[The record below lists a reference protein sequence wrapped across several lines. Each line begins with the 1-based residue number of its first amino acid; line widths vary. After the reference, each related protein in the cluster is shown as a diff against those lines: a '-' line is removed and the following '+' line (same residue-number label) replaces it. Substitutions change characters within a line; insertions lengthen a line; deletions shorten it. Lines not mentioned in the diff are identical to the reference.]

1 MHSSLI
7 RMQLWLDINR
17 FKKNQADYFLY
28 LSHLLRGSQGQF
40 TVHSIFVADAQRYGL
55 RHYRGRLSH
64 HWLTLYESNGGD
76 LSATWHSVLS
86 TDAWLLI
93 RASQARGDQAFLNA
107 LDALATQLQAFQQMR
122 KQVMQLMWP
131 AILAFFIFSLMW
143 IIVPTYTVPQ
153 LMATFSA
160 VPESYYGLYT
170 LRLLGWANF
179 SKSYGF
185 ILLILISFLAIGIIF
200 SLSRYHGR
208 WRRWLDFLEPWQS
221 YKKTHALRL
230 LALLSLLLNKS
241 TTELRLSQAV
251 QMINHGDNVWF
262 NYQVNQIQ
270 TRILQGEVGAKS
282 FETDLLSSDVFWF
295 LQDMEKSQ
303 GIAKA
308 LQLTTRRL
316 HVLLIEQL
324 PIKAQIWRWV
334 LLLSCVFALLIIAG
348 WHYVVIDELRRALLM
363 LYAS

>member
-1 MHSSLI
+1 MHSFLG
-7 RMQLWLDINR
+7 RLQLWLDTIR

-28 LSHLLRGSQGQF
+28 LSHLLQGSQGQF
-40 TVHSIFVADAQRYGL
+40 TVRNIFAADAQRYGQQ
-55 RHYRGRLSH
+55 HYRGRLSS
-64 HWLTLYESNGGD
+64 HWLMLYENNGGD
-76 LSATWHSVLS
+76 LSATWQSVLS

-93 RASQARGDQAFLNA
+93 RASQARGDQAFLKA
-107 LDALATQLQAFQQMR
+107 LDALAIQLQIFKQLR
-122 KQVMQLMWP
+122 KQIMQLLWP
-131 AILAFFIFSLMW
+131 AILALVLFGLMW
-143 IIVPTYTVPQ
+143 IIVPNYTVPQ
-153 LMATFSA
+153 LMSTFSA
-160 VPESYYGLYT
+160 VPESYYGLHT
-170 LRLLGWANF
+170 LRLLKWANF
-179 SKSYGF
+179 SQNYGF
-185 ILLILISFLAIGIIF
+185 ILLLLMIGFSGAIVF
-200 SLSRYHGR
+200 SLSRYQGKGR
-208 WRRWLDFLEPWQS
+208 KWLDLIDPWQS
-221 YKKTHALRL
+221 YKKTYALRL
-230 LALLSLLLNKS
+230 LALLSLLLNNS
-241 TTELRLSQAV
+241 ATELRLSQAV
-251 QMINHGDNVWF
+251 QMINHSDNVWF
-262 NYQVNQIQ
+262 NYQVTQIQ

-282 FETDLLSSDVFWF
+282 FDINLLSSDVFWF